1 MMQTSTKE
9 WGNVSE
15 SLAFIVEQQLRPNNA
30 ILDIG
35 CYTGTLISGLAQSG
49 FQNVHGID
57 VDHSAV
63 ERGKILYPHLESQIL
78 EYSGTTLPF
87 PSESFDVVT
96 MFDVLEHISELE
108 KFLSEE
114 VWRVLKKGG
123 SLLFQTPNKYT
134 NIPWEI
140 LIHRSFSKYKSYHV
154 SLQSYWSLSEL
165 LATTGFDEI
174 TISKRN
180 ILNSYYLE
188 PLQKQLGPLASPVA
202 RLFNALPTAFST
214 NFWGSCSKSPLG
226 QANPPSSSG

>member
-1 MMQTSTKE
+1 MMQTSSKE

-15 SLAFIVEQQLRPNNA
+15 SLAFIVEQQLRPDSV

-35 CYTGTLISGLAQSG
+35 CYTGTLISSLAQSG
-49 FQNVHGID
+49 FQDVHGID

-63 ERGKILYPHLESQIL
+63 ERGKTLYPQLGSRIS
-78 EYSGTTLPF
+78 EYSGATLPF

-96 MFDVLEHISELE
+96 MFDVIEHIPEVE
-108 KFLSEE
+108 KFLSRE
-114 VWRVLKKGG
+114 VWRVLKKRG

-154 SLQSYWSLSEL
+154 SLQSYWSLGEML
-165 LATTGFDEI
+165 EAAGFDEI
-174 TISKRN
+174 RISKRN

-188 PLQKQLGPLASPVA
+188 PLQQQLGPLASPVA
-202 RLFNALPTAFST
+202 RLFNALPTVLST

-226 QANPPSSSG
+226 EASSP